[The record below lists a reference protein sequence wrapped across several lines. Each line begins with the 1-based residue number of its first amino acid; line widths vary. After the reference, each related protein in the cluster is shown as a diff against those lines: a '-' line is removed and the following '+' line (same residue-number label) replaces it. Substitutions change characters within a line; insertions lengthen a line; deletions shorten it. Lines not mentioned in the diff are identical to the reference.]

1 MSRDGEKM
9 PAPPPRFLLAPRK
22 ARRAVPASAGIGIRW
37 MPTYSGISG
46 AGGSQPHNDSIRKD
60 GKECKCT

>member
-9 PAPPPRFLLAPRK
+9 PAPPPR
-22 ARRAVPASAGIGIRW
+22 S
-37 MPTYSGISG
+37 SGISG

-60 GKECKCT
+60 GKECK